1 MSLAVS
7 AMFNVS
13 FKNDLDKRALIC
25 PSVRV
30 TKNHCREAV
39 ERYPSILKNQ
49 PLGRLKLLSRLI

>member
-30 TKNHCREAV
+30 TKNPCREAV
-39 ERYPSILKNQ
+39 ESYPSILKNQ

>member
-30 TKNHCREAV
+30 TKNPCREALEV
-39 ERYPSILKNQ
+39 AVNPIFHISVYAV
-49 PLGRLKLLSRLI
+49 

>member
-30 TKNHCREAV
+30 TKNPCREAV
-39 ERYPSILKNQ
+39 ERYPSILKN
-49 PLGRLKLLSRLI
+49 

>member
-30 TKNHCREAV
+30 TK
-39 ERYPSILKNQ
+39 ILAGK
-49 PLGRLKLLSRLI
+49 RWRDILLY